1 MTPVFTP
8 YLEIPHLPRY
18 EFEVVYINSDE
29 VDEKSEHTWQCSEKE
44 LEKLA
49 DYRYKGLLFV
59 VNPK

>member
-29 VDEKSEHTWQCSEKE
+29 IDENGERTWQCC
-44 LEKLA
+44 
-49 DYRYKGLLFV
+49 
-59 VNPK
+59 